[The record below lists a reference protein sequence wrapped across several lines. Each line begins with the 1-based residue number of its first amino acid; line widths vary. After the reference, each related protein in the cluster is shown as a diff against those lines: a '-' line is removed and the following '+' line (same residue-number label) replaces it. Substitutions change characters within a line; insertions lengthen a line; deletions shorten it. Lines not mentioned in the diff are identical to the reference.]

1 MRCSRAAAHA
11 GRRFYQHLQQQAD
24 SLQALLRLANTPQDK
39 EKYTSALAQN
49 RIIYQ
54 SYQLLQE
61 SYAAETP
68 AAAMQLLKQSLALY
82 HQNAASCAALASL
95 CLEQNQTADALRYC
109 DDGIAALPNASEYTE
124 EGKSS
129 IQFILLALK
138 GNGLFLNANYADAL
152 QAFNAADALRD
163 KVEVAHVRRHIY
175 TQFLFDYG
183 GLQMI
188 QGEYVK
194 SAQLLDRLITE
205 LTAQPP
211 KDAARP
217 AADELQGDAYM
228 LATSYAYRG
237 IDRQAQGKLSEAEA
251 DFHQA
256 RALAE
261 KLSPAAAANIQTLLD
276 NYAHTMK

>member
-138 GNGLFLNANYADAL
+138 GQRPFPQCQLRRR
-152 QAFNAADALRD
+152 AA
-163 KVEVAHVRRHIY
+163 
-175 TQFLFDYG
+175 
-183 GLQMI
+183 GLQ
-188 QGEYVK
+188 
-194 SAQLLDRLITE
+194 RRRC
-205 LTAQPP
+205 TA
-211 KDAARP
+211 R
-217 AADELQGDAYM
+217 
-228 LATSYAYRG
+228 
-237 IDRQAQGKLSEAEA
+237 
-251 DFHQA
+251 
-256 RALAE
+256 
-261 KLSPAAAANIQTLLD
+261 
-276 NYAHTMK
+276 

>member
-1 MRCSRAAAHA
+1 MRCSRVAAHA

-124 EGKSS
+124 EDKSS

-211 KDAARP
+211 EDAARP

-228 LATSYAYRG
+228 LATSYSYRG
-237 IDRQAQGKLSEAEA
+237 IYRQAQGKLSEAEA